1 MKPNL
6 FRLLVGLF
14 LAGVYA
20 CQTEKSST
28 NQVPEMPKD
37 QHSASRPLEAVVTHT
52 HLNLHVDFDKKEI
65 SGLAILTV
73 DNKVKG
79 TELLLD
85 TRNLEIKNVFLGDES
100 HPTKFEL
107 QPEQKFLGRAL
118 KITIEPQQD
127 QKVMVR
133 YRTTA
138 QSDALQWLDPSQTA
152 GKQHPFL
159 FTQGQAIL
167 SRTWFPCQDS
177 PGIRFTYSA
186 DVHVPKGL
194 RPIMSAEISRM
205 DTVNGGTFHFEM
217 SRPIPAYLVALSVG
231 DLGFKDID
239 KRTGVYAEPSMID
252 KSAFEFSEMGKMVD
266 AAESIYGSYR
276 WGRYD
281 VLVLP
286 PSFPFGGMENP
297 CVTFATPTIL
307 AGDKSLTSLIA
318 HELAHSWS
326 GNLVTNANWNDFW
339 LNEGFT
345 VYFERR
351 IMEKLEG
358 KEYADMLA
366 LLGYEDLKE
375 TMDEMGQGSPDTH
388 LKLSLDGRDPD
399 DGMNDVAYEKGY
411 LFLCHM
417 EKLAGRQKWDAFVKQ
432 YFEEFA
438 FQSMTTERFVEYL
451 NTKLLI
457 PNKISADQANIDNWI
472 YKPGVP
478 SGVEVPK
485 STRFE
490 AAEKVATE
498 FAGSGKVDLSQISKW
513 SSHEWLHFL
522 RSLPPKMSTDQMQN
536 LDKQFQFSKSGNSE
550 LLFEWLMMSVRNQ
563 YRTSYPAME
572 NFLVNT
578 GRRKFVL
585 PIYKALIANKKDAEL
600 AKQIFVKAKPNYH
613 SVTYSSIEN
622 LFK

>member
-1 MKPNL
+1 M
-6 FRLLVGLF
+6 
-14 LAGVYA
+14 
-20 CQTEKSST
+20 
-28 NQVPEMPKD
+28 PEMPKD
-37 QHSASRPLEAVVTHT
+37 QHSAARPDQAVVTHT
-52 HLNLHVDFDKKEI
+52 HLNLHVDFEKKEI
-65 SGLAILTV
+65 SGVAILTV
-73 DNKVKG
+73 NNKAKG
-79 TELLLD
+79 TELFLD
-85 TRNLEIKNVFLGDES
+85 TRNLEIEGVFIGDES
-100 HPTKFEL
+100 HTTGFEL
-107 QPEQKFLGRAL
+107 LEERKFLGKPL
-118 KITIEPQQD
+118 KISIEAKEN
-127 QKVMVR
+127 QKVLIR
-133 YRTTA
+133 YRTTG

-205 DTVNGGTFHFEM
+205 DTINGGTFHFEM

-239 KRTGVYAEPSMID
+239 KRTGVYAEPSMLD

-358 KEYADMLA
+358 REYADMLA
-366 LLGYEDLKE
+366 LLGYQDLQE
-375 TMDEMGQGSPDTH
+375 TMDELGQGSPATH
-388 LKLSLDGRDPD
+388 LKLSLDASDPD
-399 DGMNDVAYEKGY
+399 DGMNDIAYEKGY

-417 EKLAGRQKWDAFVKQ
+417 EKLVGRQKWDAFVKH
-432 YFEEFA
+432 YFDDFA
-438 FQSMTTERFVEYL
+438 FQSMTTEHFIEYL
-451 NTKLLI
+451 NSRLLV
-457 PNKISADQANIDNWI
+457 PNKIAESQSNLDAWI
-472 YKPGVP
+472 YKAGLPP
-478 SGVEVPK
+478 GVEVPK

-490 AAEKVATE
+490 AAEKS
-498 FAGSGKVDLSQISKW
+498 AGQYVQTGKIESSQTSKW

-522 RSLPPKMSTDQMQN
+522 RSLPPKMDKIQLQN
-536 LDKQFQFSKSGNSE
+536 LDDQLHLSQSGNSE
-550 LLFEWLMMSVRNQ
+550 LLFEWLMISVRNQ
-563 YRTSYPAME
+563 YRNSYPAME
-572 NFLVNT
+572 KFLINT

-585 PIYKALIANKKDAEL
+585 PIYKALIANKEGKEL
-600 AKQIFVKAKPNYH
+600 ARQIFAKAKPNYH
-613 SVTYSSIEN
+613 AVTFQSVEKELNQTN
-622 LFK
+622 